1 MVGEEE
7 GVEVEREVIEEE
19 EEEVE
24 KEVEVEEE
32 GLTMCSMLEAVG

>member
-7 GVEVEREVIEEE
+7 GEVIEE

-32 GLTMCSMLEAVG
+32 GLTMCSMLEEVG